1 MFCTTS
7 GYRRRAWV
15 ARAWML
21 ALLAGGFGAD
31 VARAEWKVGSALPAL
46 SGAKLTGT
54 LPATQG
60 KVLLVDFWASWCAPC
75 RKSFPVM
82 EALQAEFGPRGLV
95 VLALNVDDDY
105 AAMREFLASHPVGF
119 ATLWDGPRAGRL
131 VEQAGIEGMP
141 TSFLVDRTGRIRYVH
156 QGFHGEKT
164 EAEYREQIGKLLS
177 EKGGAD
183 AR

>member
-1 MFCTTS
+1 
-7 GYRRRAWV
+7 
-15 ARAWML
+15 
-21 ALLAGGFGAD
+21 
-31 VARAEWKVGSALPAL
+31 
-46 SGAKLTGT
+46 
-54 LPATQG
+54 
-60 KVLLVDFWASWCAPC
+60 
-75 RKSFPVM
+75 
-82 EALQAEFGPRGLV
+82 
-95 VLALNVDDDY
+95 
-105 AAMREFLASHPVGF
+105 
-119 ATLWDGPRAGRL
+119 L